1 MHEGKLVFNGGA
13 SRGESG
19 AESTVM
25 ESIFRGFFV
34 IFLLIGLGAVLGK
47 KNVLGKDAAASLGN
61 FVYVVATPALLFDKI
76 VHSEL
81 SAIVSTNFIVVC
93 ISATGIA
100 FLSFGISTMLLR
112 RRIDD
117 AIIGALAASYANGG
131 NLGIPI
137 ATYVLDDATLVIP
150 LMLFQIA
157 FYAPLAMTWLD
168 FLHNKKDTNLLGN
181 LVRTPLRNTMFLAS
195 ITGLTIAAA
204 GLPVP
209 AAFAE
214 PIRLLGESS
223 VPLALILFG
232 MSLATTFPRGETKVI
247 DTIMACGL
255 KNFAHPALAWGIAS
269 AMGMTGRALLVATFL
284 GVLPT
289 AQNVYAYALR
299 HGTSESLARNS
310 GVITTLVSL
319 PTLIAIMYLLG

>member
-1 MHEGKLVFNGGA
+1 
-13 SRGESG
+13 
-19 AESTVM
+19 M

-47 KNVLGKDAAASLGN
+47 KNTLGKGAATSLGN

-76 VHSEL
+76 MHSEL
-81 SAIVSTNFIVVC
+81 SAIMSTNFMVVC
-93 ISATGIA
+93 ISAAGIA
-100 FLSFGISTMLLR
+100 LISFSISAVLLR

-181 LVRTPLRNTMFLAS
+181 LVRAPLRNTMFLAS
-195 ITGLTIAAA
+195 VTGLMIAAA

-209 AAFAE
+209 AALAE

-232 MSLATTFPRGETKVI
+232 MSLASTFPRGETNEM
-247 DTIMACGL
+247 DTIVACGL
-255 KNFAHPALAWGIAS
+255 KNFAHPALSWGIAS
-269 AMGMTGRALLVATFL
+269 AMGVTGRDLLVATFL
-284 GVLPT
+284 GALPT

-310 GVITTLVSL
+310 GIISTLISL